1 MTINPA
7 DTFKGT
13 GGWYA
18 RYRRGIEPEV
28 RAAMLARVE
37 HVPRPRGLLDLGTG
51 TGQVLA
57 GLAGEFDDLVGVD
70 TEQDMLD
77 HAHETLG
84 EAGDRATLLLGK
96 AEDVALPD
104 GFTPHLITI
113 CRSFHWMDQPAV
125 LARSSA
131 LLAGDGR
138 LMVLGDRSFWTT
150 QGEWKDIVRA
160 TIREFLGEQR
170 RAGSGTYA
178 HHDRPYDEVIAA
190 SDFSE
195 VEEVVVPVSRT
206 WDTDSALGY
215 LYSTS
220 FSSQRLYSDRL
231 QEFDGLL
238 RARLDAFQ
246 RNGRRLDETV
256 DFTLFVGRI
265 P

>member
-7 DTFKGT
+7 DKFTGT

-18 RYRRGIEPEV
+18 RYRPGLEPEV
-28 RAAMLARVE
+28 RTAILARVE
-37 HVPRPRGLLDLGTG
+37 HIPRPRGLLDLGTG

-57 GLAGEFDDLVGVD
+57 SLASEFDHLVGVD
-70 TEQDMLD
+70 TEEDMLD

-84 EAGDRATLLLGK
+84 EVGDRATLLLGK
-96 AEDVALPD
+96 AEDVALPV
-104 GFTPHLITI
+104 GFTPHVITI
-113 CRSFHWMDQPAV
+113 CRSFHWMDQAAV

-131 LLAGDGR
+131 LLDRNGR
-138 LMVLGDRSFWTT
+138 LMVLGDSSFWTT
-150 QGEWKDIVRA
+150 EGDWKDIVRA
-160 TIREFLGEQR
+160 TIREFLGEKR

-178 HHDRPYDEVIAA
+178 HHNRPYDEVIAD
-190 SDFSE
+190 SEFSE
-195 VEEVVVPVSRT
+195 VEKVVVPVSRT
-206 WDTDSALGY
+206 WDTDSVLGY

-220 FSSQRLYSDRL
+220 FSSQELYGDRL

-238 RARLDAFQ
+238 RARLDEFQ
-246 RNGRRLDETV
+246 QSGQRLDETV